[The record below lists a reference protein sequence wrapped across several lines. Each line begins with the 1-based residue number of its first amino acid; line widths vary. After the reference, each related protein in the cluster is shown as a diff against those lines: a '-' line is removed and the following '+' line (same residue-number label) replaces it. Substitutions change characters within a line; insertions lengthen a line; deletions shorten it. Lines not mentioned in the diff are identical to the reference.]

1 MLKNKVA
8 LSLAFALYSVSG
20 FAQDWKSVA
29 DSQLELQVLLLAKEK
44 AELEKK
50 TREALEPEKPVNQPG
65 PPQAGMAIEPAFNP
79 MSGSMVGM
87 PMAAPGGMP
96 PEVQTPMNEKIR
108 LISIYGADMKNLNAD
123 ILYDEE
129 VITVS
134 RDGTRGVDKFYGWE
148 VQSIDNRQVVFTKLA
163 KEDDKDKTYTR
174 TFVLRRAAMT
184 PLVSSSAANPA
195 PSFVPAPPTFGD
207 SQLRANGGRFGI
219 PRPQGAQVPPAVNVN
234 SARPGQ
240 PVPPGVLQPA
250 APRAQ

>member
-1 MLKNKVA
+1 MLRNKCALFVA
-8 LSLAFALYSVSG
+8 MALYSVAG
-20 FAQDWKSVA
+20 LAQDWKAVA

-50 TREALEPEKPVNQPG
+50 AREAMEPEKPAGQPS
-65 PPQAGMAIEPAFNP
+65 PPQAGMAIEPGFSP
-79 MSGSMVGM
+79 MIG
-87 PMAAPGGMP
+87 PMMGAPTMDSKLG
-96 PEVQTPMNEKIR
+96 EVRTPMDEKIR

-148 VQSIDNRQVVFTKLA
+148 VQSIDNRQVVFTKVA
-163 KEDDKDKTYTR
+163 KEENKDKTFTR

-184 PLVSSSAANPA
+184 PLVSSSAGGGA
-195 PSFVPAPPTFGD
+195 PIFTPPPPTFGD

-219 PRPQGAQVPPAVNVN
+219 PRPQGAPVQSGGNVN

-240 PVPPGVLQPA
+240 PVPPSVLQPA
-250 APRAQ
+250 AQRAQ